1 MHRLDRY
8 ALPTRTRCTAFRLAL
23 NSDNR
28 ASPSPYRKQKYP
40 PNWTGRLPVVGLPL
54 LLLFLIWMAGR
65 IAILVSGWVG
75 VGKAAVIDLS
85 FLAAL
90 GCVIGREI
98 VASNNARNLK
108 VLAIVGLL
116 FAGNV
121 AFHVEAAYGIG
132 QGYGTRTGI
141 GAIILLIM
149 LIGGRIIP
157 SFSHNWLAR
166 RGPGRLPV
174 PFDRFDVVAV
184 SGSAAALACWIA
196 APEHSGTAAL
206 ALAAGPLNFVRLW
219 RWAGYR
225 TANEPL
231 VLVLHLAYVFVPL
244 GFLLVALGAVSPYL
258 IQSSGAVHSW
268 TAGAI
273 GLMTL
278 SVMTRASLGHTG
290 HPLTATRPTQF
301 IYVAAVIAALA
312 RIVAAVGILR
322 EPMLHLSA
330 VAWVVTFG
338 GFVII
343 YAPLLARRRA

>member
-132 QGYGTRTGI
+132 QGYGTRTG
-141 GAIILLIM
+141 GPAM
-149 LIGGRIIP
+149 LRCRDPASEGGR
-157 SFSHNWLAR
+157 
-166 RGPGRLPV
+166 
-174 PFDRFDVVAV
+174 
-184 SGSAAALACWIA
+184 
-196 APEHSGTAAL
+196 
-206 ALAAGPLNFVRLW
+206 
-219 RWAGYR
+219 
-225 TANEPL
+225 
-231 VLVLHLAYVFVPL
+231 
-244 GFLLVALGAVSPYL
+244 
-258 IQSSGAVHSW
+258 
-268 TAGAI
+268 TAGDGNDIETIEWNGQA
-273 GLMTL
+273 
-278 SVMTRASLGHTG
+278 AS
-290 HPLTATRPTQF
+290 
-301 IYVAAVIAALA
+301 
-312 RIVAAVGILR
+312 
-322 EPMLHLSA
+322 
-330 VAWVVTFG
+330 
-338 GFVII
+338 
-343 YAPLLARRRA
+343 APLSC